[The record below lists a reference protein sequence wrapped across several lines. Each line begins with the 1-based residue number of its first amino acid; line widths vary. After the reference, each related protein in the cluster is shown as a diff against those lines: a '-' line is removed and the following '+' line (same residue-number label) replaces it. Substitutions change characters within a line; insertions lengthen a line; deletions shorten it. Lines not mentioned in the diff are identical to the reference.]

1 MDLVTY
7 LFYLFISIEHLFN
20 YHFGSFDL
28 PLNIFSEHEIEH
40 KSHNLPISLAFIYKN
55 NFGGGGTVIMWLPPI
70 TF

>member
-40 KSHNLPISLAFIYKN
+40 KSHNFSISLAFIYKN
-55 NFGGGGTVIMWLPPI
+55 NFGGGGL
-70 TF
+70 